1 MFFYVLCV
9 IVNLVAVLIDCLN
22 ELFEKGEITMKK
34 GILVMLVVLIL
45 AGFTGTIILI
55 GLFMVNKVPR
65 VTKKF
70 DEEITLLKD
79 DFFSNFG

>member
-1 MFFYVLCV
+1 MFFYVICV
-9 IVNLVAVLIDCLN
+9 IVNLIAVGADCIN
-22 ELFEKGEITMKK
+22 EFFDKGEITMKK
-34 GILVMLVVLIL
+34 GVLGMLVILIL

-55 GLFMVNKVPR
+55 SLFMVNKVPK
-65 VTKKF
+65 VSKKF